1 MKEFIANKIHID
13 EIPLQFLGMQLGTR
27 MTVIKM
33 KNNSLFLH
41 SPTKFT
47 HVLKNILDELGKV
60 SIIVCP
66 NKLHHLYINSYV
78 ENYPKAKLYA
88 APGLEKKRKDIQ
100 FKGTLEDKPDQ
111 EWSEEIDQMVF
122 KGCFLIEEV
131 FFFHKETKTLIITD
145 FIQSIHSYHNLFER
159 IMGRVGGIFENPS
172 PPRDLRLLMRL
183 DRQTARNSINRVKQ
197 WDFEKIIIAHGQL
210 ITKNAQSVFNKAF
223 DWI

>member
-33 KNNSLFLH
+33 KTNSLFLH
-41 SPTKFT
+41 SLTKLT

-88 APGLEKKRKDIQ
+88 APGLEKKGKI
-100 FKGTLEDKPDQ
+100 FNL
-111 EWSEEIDQMVF
+111 
-122 KGCFLIEEV
+122 
-131 FFFHKETKTLIITD
+131 KE
-145 FIQSIHSYHNLFER
+145 
-159 IMGRVGGIFENPS
+159 P
-172 PPRDLRLLMRL
+172 
-183 DRQTARNSINRVKQ
+183 
-197 WDFEKIIIAHGQL
+197 
-210 ITKNAQSVFNKAF
+210 
-223 DWI
+223 